1 MYDKNVSKVWRCLMF
16 AKSVSMMLS
25 MLACVLTVLSLGG
38 LSDVWAQGV
47 SVAADVGVLSAVKG
61 DADVNGDGRVD
72 IADLAL
78 VAARLGTRGNS
89 SADLNGNSVVDIGD
103 VALVAA
109 GFNGAASAPAAQV
122 SAPAGMVLI
131 PAGEFQMGSDAAD
144 ARNNEQPVHLVH
156 VDAFYMDTHEVTNA
170 EYKSFL
176 LANPEWQK
184 GRISDAFHSGK
195 YLKRWEGNNYPAGKG
210 DHPVTYVSWYGAMAY
225 SAWVGKRLP
234 TEAEWEKAARGGE
247 AGRKYP
253 WGDTITANDAN
264 YDRNVDDTT
273 SVGSYAAN
281 GYGLFDM
288 AGNVHE
294 WCLDAWDKTFYAAS
308 PARNPLRGVSGNT
321 LANLD
326 EIVSDYTGVNVKSRR
341 VLRGGNWRAG
351 VRYQRVADR
360 FKREPTFT
368 ESFAGFRCVSAGPAV
383 PEPPAPQAPAGMAL
397 IPAGTFQMGSNDAE
411 ATGDERP
418 VHTVHVDA
426 FYMDTH
432 EVTNAEYQS
441 FVLAN
446 PQWQKTRIPDALHDG
461 SYLGHWTGNNYPPGK
476 RDHPVTYVSWY
487 AAMAY
492 AAWAGKRLPTEA
504 EWEKAAR
511 GGLVGKKYPWGDTIT
526 PNDANYGNNGLRTT
540 AVGSYAANGYGL
552 YDMAGN
558 VWEWCLDEYNDDFYS
573 ASPSSNPLRGV
584 SGSMLANLD
593 EIVDNYTNVTSS
605 RVLRGGSWPDNTRFL
620 RAAVRHSFSPTVT
633 FGNHG
638 FRCAR
643 AVTP

>member
-1 MYDKNVSKVWRCLMF
+1 MSAKSVSKVWRAVMYN
-16 AKSVSMMLS
+16 KNVSV
-25 MLACVLTVLSLGG
+25 MLAILACMVLSLGG
-38 LSDVWAQGV
+38 LGDVCAQGV

-109 GFNGAASAPAAQV
+109 GFNVAASAPAAPASV
-122 SAPAGMVLI
+122 PAGMVLI
-131 PAGEFQMGSDAAD
+131 PAGEFQMGSDDAD
-144 ARNNEQPVHLVH
+144 ARDNEQPVHTVH

-170 EYKSFL
+170 EYQTFV

-184 GRISDAFHSGK
+184 GRISDAFHFGS
-195 YLKRWEGNNYPAGKG
+195 YLKRWDGNNYPAGKG
-210 DHPVTYVSWYGAMAY
+210 DHPVRYVSWYGAMAY
-225 SAWVGKRLP
+225 AAWAGKRLP

-253 WGDTITANDAN
+253 WGDTITPDDAN

-294 WCLDAWDKTFYAAS
+294 WCLDAWDKKFYKKS
-308 PARNPLRGVSGNT
+308 PSSNPLSGVSGSM
-321 LANLD
+321 LANVA
-326 EIVSDYTGVNVKSRR
+326 EIVSDYIGVNVKSMR
-341 VLRGGNWRAG
+341 VLRGGNWRAD

-368 ESFAGFRCVSAGPAV
+368 ASFTGFRCVSATS
-383 PEPPAPQAPAGMAL
+383 APAGMAL
-397 IPAGTFQMGSNDAE
+397 IPAGEFQMGSNDAE
-411 ATGDERP
+411 ADGDEQP
-418 VHTVHVDA
+418 VRTVYVDA
-426 FYMDTH
+426 FYMDMH
-432 EVTNAEYQS
+432 EVTNAEYKS
-441 FVLAN
+441 FLLAN
-446 PQWQKTRIPDALHDG
+446 PEWQKTQISDAFHNG
-461 SYLGHWTGNNYPPGK
+461 NYLMLWDGNNYPVGK
-476 RDHPVTYVSWY
+476 ANHPVRYVSWY
-487 AAMAY
+487 GAMAY
-492 AAWAGKRLPTEA
+492 SVWAGKRLPTEA

-526 PNDANYGNNGLRTT
+526 PNNANHGRNVGNTT

-558 VWEWCLDEYNDDFYS
+558 VYEWCLDAYDSDFYFN
-573 ASPSSNPLRGV
+573 SPSRNPLSGV
-584 SGSMLANLD
+584 SGSTLVNVA
-593 EIVDNYTNVTSS
+593 EIVNRYMTAMISSS
-605 RVLRGGSWPDNTRFL
+605 RVLRGGSWN
-620 RAAVRHSFSPTVT
+620 SPTRKLRVAGRSRLTPT
-633 FGNHG
+633 FTYGGVG